1 MEPET
6 NVNEQLASLIALSAI
21 PKIGPV
27 LAKRLISYTGSAEA
41 VFSEKERNLSKIPG
55 IGEMLAREIGK
66 ARITDFAHE
75 ELTFCKKN
83 DISYIAYYN
92 ENYPHRL
99 KQCEDG
105 PLFFFYK
112 GKDCFNVPKVVS
124 IVGTRK
130 MTDYG
135 REICE
140 NLLKTLR
147 EHGHNMV
154 IVSGLAYG
162 ADICA
167 HRAAM
172 KNSFPTVAVLGHGFR
187 TLYPGQH
194 AKYAREMIEEGALLT
209 EFTSDIKP
217 DRSYFVRRN
226 RIIAGLADVTIVI
239 ESAERGGAL
248 ITAEIANSYNR
259 EVMAFPGRTTD
270 TLSAGCNWL
279 IRHHKA
285 HMITDATD
293 LENLMGWDASGIKS
307 VQGTLFP
314 VFSPE
319 QEILVQLLRSG
330 GETNI
335 DQLARE
341 AGMPVSQV
349 SALLLNLEF
358 EGVVKCNPGKMFRL
372 IHS

>member
-1 MEPET
+1 MEPDT
-6 NVNEQLASLIALSAI
+6 SVNEQLASLIALSAI

-41 VFSEKERNLSKIPG
+41 VFGEKERNLSKIPG

-66 ARITDFAHE
+66 ARITDFALE
-75 ELTFCKKN
+75 ELAFCKKN
-83 DISYIAYYN
+83 NISYIAYYN

-112 GKDCFNVPKVVS
+112 GQECFNVPKIVS

-135 REICE
+135 QEMCE
-140 NLLKTLR
+140 SLIKTLR
-147 EHGHNMV
+147 DHGHNMV

-167 HRAAM
+167 HKAAM
-172 KNSFPTVAVLGHGFR
+172 KNNFPTVAVLGHGFR

-194 AKYAREMIEEGALLT
+194 AKYAREMIHEGALLT

-226 RIIAGLADVTIVI
+226 RIIAGLSDVTIVI

-279 IRHHKA
+279 IRNHKA
-285 HMITDATD
+285 HMITDAVD
-293 LENLMGWDASGIKS
+293 LENLMGWDAAGNKP
-307 VQGTLFP
+307 VQGMLFP

-319 QEILVQLLRSG
+319 QETLVQLLRTG

-372 IHS
+372 IHP